1 VVVVGG
7 GLAGLS
13 AAIEAYHAGG
23 TVILLDKAKNVGG
36 NSAKVRLFFFIQ
48 SSAKQLQCKCQLS

>member
-36 NSAKVRLFFFIQ
+36 NSAKVCRSFHYNPL
-48 SSAKQLQCKCQLS
+48 